1 MPSYQIRN
9 QGLEGE
15 IRVTPIVE
23 LVIHILLKVELVYH
37 GQRII
42 LTWSALFNTGLQTQ
56 EINVPAGRVINLP
69 SQFGI
74 SRIAMQTGPIRAR
87 LSDILGDL
95 DIPVDDTELE
105 EELPANLENVFN
117 DDNIILQEWT

>member
-1 MPSYQIRN
+1 MPSYQIHN

-42 LTWSALFNTGLQTQ
+42 LTLSALFNAGLQTQ
-56 EINVPAGRVINLP
+56 EINIPAGRVINLP

-74 SRIAMQTGPIRAR
+74 SRIATQQGPIVAR

-95 DIPVDDTELE
+95 DIPIDDTELNE
-105 EELPANLENVFN
+105 GLPANLENVFN
-117 DDNIILQEWT
+117 DDDIILQE